1 MTCLAMKKKD
11 KWLGNIRECM
21 ERNGVGWRGGGG
33 GCIFRRRGNGL
44 NKIVRK
50 RIMGLNNGFEEI

>member
-1 MTCLAMKKKD
+1 MKKKD